1 MQHETNVIKKKVQ
14 HEKRAT
20 RKKYNMEIAKHKISA
35 TPKRFNME
43 IAKHEKRVT
52 RKTAT

>member
-1 MQHETNVIKKKVQ
+1 
-14 HEKRAT
+14 
-20 RKKYNMEIAKHKISA
+20 MEIAKHKISA